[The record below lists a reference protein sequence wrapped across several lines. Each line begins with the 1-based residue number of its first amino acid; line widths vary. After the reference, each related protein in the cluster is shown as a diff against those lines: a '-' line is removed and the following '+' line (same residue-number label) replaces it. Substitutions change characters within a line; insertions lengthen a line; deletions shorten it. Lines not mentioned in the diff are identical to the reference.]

1 MAPQKRYS
9 KGTRKITNYAT
20 SSRARDCAKLSAAA
34 SRIQSAWRRKRKTV
48 AGPAKQK
55 GSVARALAQVAERKV
70 QALTPKYMDVPIPV
84 SLPPALGPVYF
95 RNYILGDAPVA
106 WIGPNGAAVTQPN
119 FTGLGGYTFPQGT
132 GSNGRIGRY
141 MFLER
146 CNMNLNIALKPVAE
160 RHTNPV
166 AFRVLLYKFKRNDA
180 LGSIGNPNTD
190 LFMSSSGAQLGFNT
204 FFDNGINPGS
214 AAFELMNGIVNKKNY
229 EVFKDEK
236 FVLTPQVCL
245 TSAGAFVPLSHSNH
259 IQKDF
264 QFVLNHNQK
273 TAFDGA
279 SKPVDLQYQYC
290 LTILSAPMGEGNTVG
305 VDYWNASIRGTVSA
319 LDS

>member
-1 MAPQKRYS
+1 MAIQKRFS
-9 KGTRKITNYAT
+9 RGTRKITSYAT
-20 SSRARDCAKLSAAA
+20 SARARDCAKLSAAA
-34 SRIQSAWRRKRKTV
+34 SRIQSAWRRRRKTV
-48 AGPAKQK
+48 AGPAKKK
-55 GSVARALAQVAERKV
+55 GSVAKALAQVAERKI
-70 QALTPKYMDVPIPV
+70 QALTPIYMDAPYAQA
-84 SLPPALGPVYF
+84 LAPALGPVYF
-95 RNYILGDAPVA
+95 RNYILGDQPANWEGPAGGAVNAPNYTA
-106 WIGPNGAAVTQPN
+106 
-119 FTGLGGYTFPQGT
+119 LGGYEFPQGT

-166 AFRVLLYKFKRNDA
+166 AFRVLLYKFKRNDT
-180 LGSIGNPNTD
+180 LGSIGNPNVD
-190 LFMSSSGAQLGFNT
+190 LFMSSAGSQLGFNT
-204 FFDNGINPGS
+204 FFDNGVNPGS
-214 AAFELMNGIVNKKNY
+214 AAFELMNAIVNKKNY

-245 TSAGAFVPLSHSNH
+245 SSGGAYVPLSHSNS

-273 TAFDGA
+273 TAFDAA

-290 LTILSAPMGEGNTVG
+290 LSILSAPLGEANTIG